1 LPVQAALRL
10 VFETSKL
17 LYVSELSLVFFSS
30 TSNISIH
37 TPTQSHNIINSYS
50 MLSEGAR
57 LVGESGKTY
66 LAVSSL
72 GQSNVWTAVE
82 QSNDPKKPVQVV
94 VIKEPGEIDTQPG
107 WPSFQNEMVM
117 HEVFKDSPAIRQ
129 QIDRIPPTRVGGPPM
144 IVLEITET
152 TLWDARTKRPMTLG
166 EIKTVAKD
174 VLIGL
179 RDIHAAGLVYADLKP
194 QNIMVD
200 GFSAESEKKDDHLQ
214 AKLGDLGLVMEPMN
228 GKVQPI
234 SYRAPEVFLK
244 GDITSRVDVWG
255 WALIYCHMLEARTR
269 FSKTGLYDDLDTKS
283 GGIVDREDAVKSAL
297 MNDYKLQN
305 EPVYGNVPL
314 PANDP
319 SKHKGDQW
327 ERLRQHG
334 LEDGEVDFLR
344 WVLKAD
350 PYQRPDV
357 NQILES
363 GWLDKTAEEVA
374 NGFTPPA
381 FEHLEYDP
389 KRATPT
395 EFAAQEKQE
404 ASNNKEQ
411 EYFRQPPP
419 QQQQQKQQ
427 TRPAMNEKRFH
438 SEEDEVPVKKMYV
451 PDASLTAPAE
461 YQQQQAEPTSTAL
474 PTRSTQT
481 SSSPAAQ
488 PSSYQNVESSSSAL
502 QPTPFKDVG
511 SYFQDATAPVSYSD
525 NSSFAQSGV
534 AGTPFTNV
542 NENNNQ
548 ASSTQRPAL
557 NTTNTGTFLSYK

>member
-1 LPVQAALRL
+1 
-10 VFETSKL
+10 
-17 LYVSELSLVFFSS
+17 
-30 TSNISIH
+30 
-37 TPTQSHNIINSYS
+37 

-57 LVGESGKTY
+57 LTGESGKSY
-66 LAVSSL
+66 LAVSPL

-82 QSNDPKKPVQVV
+82 QSNDPKKPLQVV
-94 VIKEPGEIDTQPG
+94 VIKEPGEVDTLPG

-129 QIDRIPPTRVGGPPM
+129 QIDRIPPTKTGGPPM

-152 TLWDARTKRPMTLG
+152 TLWTARTKRPMSLA

-179 RDIHAAGLVYADLKP
+179 RDVHAAGLVYADLKP

-200 GFSAESEKKDDHLQ
+200 GFNAESEEKDDHLK

-234 SYRAPEVFLK
+234 TYRAPEVYLK

-255 WALIYCHMLEARTR
+255 WALIYCHLLEARTR
-269 FSKTGLYDDLDTKS
+269 FSKTGLYDDLDTKT
-283 GGIVDREDAVKSAL
+283 GGMAEREEAVKKAL

-305 EPVYGNVPL
+305 DPVYGNVPL

-327 ERLRQHG
+327 ELLRQRG

-350 PYQRPDV
+350 PYQRPTV
-357 NQILES
+357 TQILES

-374 NGFTPPA
+374 AGFTPPE

-389 KRATPT
+389 KRATPD
-395 EFAAQEKQE
+395 EFAAQERQE
-404 ASNNKEQ
+404 ANNNKQ
-411 EYFRQPPP
+411 DQGQYFSQP
-419 QQQQQKQQ
+419 QRD
-427 TRPAMNEKRFH
+427 TRPVMTEKRFH
-438 SEEDEVPVKKMYV
+438 SAEDEVPVKKMYV
-451 PDASLTAPAE
+451 PDNSLTAPAE
-461 YQQQQAEPTSTAL
+461 QQQQQAGSATAATSTQSVQASPSAVQ
-474 PTRSTQT
+474 PTPFKSVETTST
-481 SSSPAAQ
+481 
-488 PSSYQNVESSSSAL
+488 L
-502 QPTPFKDVG
+502 QPTPFKDMG
-511 SYFQDATAPVSYSD
+511 SFVQQTTAPVTIGG
-525 NSSFAQSGV
+525 NGIPQSTMAAAAAAPV
-534 AGTPFTNV
+534 KSMETTESKPIIASPF
-542 NENNNQ
+542 
-548 ASSTQRPAL
+548 ASSTESKIAPTQFTDMSTISDASAPVPFKNITESTQLTTERPPL
-557 NTTNTGTFLSYK
+557 NTNNTGTFLSYR

>member
-1 LPVQAALRL
+1 
-10 VFETSKL
+10 
-17 LYVSELSLVFFSS
+17 
-30 TSNISIH
+30 
-37 TPTQSHNIINSYS
+37 

-66 LAVSSL
+66 LAVSPL

-82 QSNDPKKPVQVV
+82 QSSDPKKPVQVV
-94 VIKEPGEIDTQPG
+94 VIKEPGEVDTQPG

-117 HEVFKDSPAIRQ
+117 HEVFKNSPAIRQ
-129 QIDRIPPTRVGGPPM
+129 QVDRIRPTQAGGPPM

-152 TLWDARTKRPMTLG
+152 TLWNARTKRPMSLA

-179 RDIHAAGLVYADLKP
+179 RDVHAAGLVYADLKP

-200 GFSAESEKKDDHLQ
+200 GFNAQSEEKDDHLK

-234 SYRAPEVFLK
+234 TYRAPEVYLK

-255 WALIYCHMLEARTR
+255 WALIYCHLLEARTR
-269 FSKTGLYDDLDTKS
+269 FSKTGLYDDLETKT
-283 GGIVDREDAVKSAL
+283 GGMAEREDAVKSAL

-305 EPVYGNVPL
+305 DPVYGNVPL

-327 ERLRQHG
+327 ELLRQRG

-350 PYQRPDV
+350 PYQRPTV

-374 NGFTPPA
+374 KGFDTPA

-389 KRATPT
+389 KRATPD
-395 EFAAQEKQE
+395 EFAAQERQE
-404 ASNNKEQ
+404 ASNNEQ
-411 EYFRQPPP
+411 DKGQYFKQQP
-419 QQQQQKQQ
+419 QQQ
-427 TRPAMNEKRFH
+427 TRPAMKEKRFH

-461 YQQQQAEPTSTAL
+461 QQHAEPSPASI
-474 PTRSTQT
+474 PTRSAQT
-481 SSSPAAQ
+481 NAPAVQPVSSQS
-488 PSSYQNVESSSSAL
+488 VETSSSSAL

-511 SYFQDATAPVSYSD
+511 AYFQDIKAPVSLSGG
-525 NSSFAQSGV
+525 SSAQSAVG
-534 AGTPFTNV
+534 GTPFKSYDTTKTSTIASPF
-542 NENNNQ
+542 
-548 ASSTQRPAL
+548 ASSTVESTGSKIAPTQFTDVNAVSDASAPVQFKNIYENSQPTTQRPAL
-557 NTTNTGTFLSYK
+557 NTNNTGTFLSYK

>member
-1 LPVQAALRL
+1 
-10 VFETSKL
+10 
-17 LYVSELSLVFFSS
+17 
-30 TSNISIH
+30 
-37 TPTQSHNIINSYS
+37 

-66 LAVSSL
+66 LAVSPL

-82 QSNDPKKPVQVV
+82 QSNDPKKPIQVV

-107 WPSFQNEMVM
+107 WPSFQNEMIM

-129 QIDRIPPTRVGGPPM
+129 QVDRIPPTQTGGPPM

-152 TLWDARTKRPMTLG
+152 TLWDARTKRPMSLA

-179 RDIHAAGLVYADLKP
+179 RDVHAAGLVYADLKP

-200 GFSAESEKKDDHLQ
+200 GFNADSEEKDHDLK

-234 SYRAPEVFLK
+234 TYRAPEVYLK

-269 FSKTGLYDDLDTKS
+269 FSKTGLYDDLETKN
-283 GGIVDREDAVKSAL
+283 GGMAEREDAVKSAL

-327 ERLRQHG
+327 ELLRQRG

-374 NGFTPPA
+374 NGFSPPE
-381 FEHLEYDP
+381 FEYLEYDP
-389 KRATPT
+389 KRATPD

-404 ASNNKEQ
+404 ASNNKAQ
-411 EYFRQPPP
+411 DQGQYFTQP
-419 QQQQQKQQ
+419 QQQ
-427 TRPAMNEKRFH
+427 TRPAMKEKRFH

-461 YQQQQAEPTSTAL
+461 QQQAEPTSATL
-474 PTRSTQT
+474 PTQYSAQT
-481 SSSPAAQ
+481 SAPAVQ
-488 PSSYQNVESSSSAL
+488 PTSFQSVETSSAL

-511 SYFQDATAPVSYSD
+511 AYFQDTTAPVSFSD
-525 NSSFAQSGV
+525 NGSVQSTM
-534 AGTPFTNV
+534 AGTSFKSMDTTKTQLSSPFASSTVESTESKMVPTQFTDVNPASDASTPV
-542 NENNNQ
+542 QFKNINENNQ
-548 ASSTQRPAL
+548 ATTKRPAL

>member
-1 LPVQAALRL
+1 
-10 VFETSKL
+10 
-17 LYVSELSLVFFSS
+17 
-30 TSNISIH
+30 
-37 TPTQSHNIINSYS
+37 
-50 MLSEGAR
+50 
-57 LVGESGKTY
+57 
-66 LAVSSL
+66 
-72 GQSNVWTAVE
+72 
-82 QSNDPKKPVQVV
+82 
-94 VIKEPGEIDTQPG
+94 
-107 WPSFQNEMVM
+107 
-117 HEVFKDSPAIRQ
+117 
-129 QIDRIPPTRVGGPPM
+129 M

-152 TLWDARTKRPMTLG
+152 TLWNARTKRPMSLA

-174 VLIGL
+174 VLVGL

-200 GFSAESEKKDDHLQ
+200 GFNAESEQKDDHLQ

-283 GGIVDREDAVKSAL
+283 GGIAEREDAVKSAL

-327 ERLRQHG
+327 ELLRQRG

-374 NGFTPPA
+374 KGFTPPA

-389 KRATPT
+389 KRATPV

-411 EYFRQPPP
+411 QQEYFHQQPPP
-419 QQQQQKQQ
+419 QQQQ

-461 YQQQQAEPTSTAL
+461 YQQQQAGPTSTAI
-474 PTRSTQT
+474 PTQSTQT
-481 SSSPAAQ
+481 SAPAVQ
-488 PSSYQNVESSSSAL
+488 PISYQNVETSSSTLQPTSYQNVESSSAL

-511 SYFQDATAPVSYSD
+511 SYFQDTTTTAPVSYSD
-525 NSSFAQSGV
+525 NSSSAQSGMV
-534 AGTPFTNV
+534 GTPFTNI
-542 NENNNQ
+542 NENNQ
-548 ASSTQRPAL
+548 TSSSSAQRPPL

>member
-1 LPVQAALRL
+1 
-10 VFETSKL
+10 
-17 LYVSELSLVFFSS
+17 
-30 TSNISIH
+30 
-37 TPTQSHNIINSYS
+37 
-50 MLSEGAR
+50 MLSEGAK

-82 QSNDPKKPVQVV
+82 QSNDPTKPVQVV

-129 QIDRIPPTRVGGPPM
+129 QVDRIPPTRVGGPPM

-152 TLWDARTKRPMTLG
+152 TLWNARTKRPMSLA

-174 VLIGL
+174 VLVGL
-179 RDIHAAGLVYADLKP
+179 RDVHAAGLVYADLKP

-200 GFSAESEKKDDHLQ
+200 GFSAESEEKDDHLK

-234 SYRAPEVFLK
+234 TYRAPEVYLK

-255 WALIYCHMLEARTR
+255 WALIYCHLLEARTR
-269 FSKTGLYDDLDTKS
+269 FSETGLYDDLETKN
-283 GGIVDREDAVKSAL
+283 GGMAEREDAVKSAL

-305 EPVYGNVPL
+305 DPVYGNVPL

-327 ERLRQHG
+327 ELLRQRG

-344 WVLKAD
+344 WVLRAD

-374 NGFTPPA
+374 NGFTPPE
-381 FEHLEYDP
+381 FEYLEYDP
-389 KRATPT
+389 KRATPV

-404 ASNNKEQ
+404 ASNNQEQ
-411 EYFRQPPP
+411 EYFRQQP
-419 QQQQQKQQ
+419 KQQ

-461 YQQQQAEPTSTAL
+461 QQQYQAGPTSAAI
-474 PTRSTQT
+474 PTQSAQTNAST
-481 SSSPAAQ
+481 SSF
-488 PSSYQNVESSSSAL
+488 QNVESSSAL

-511 SYFQDATAPVSYSD
+511 SYFQGATAPVSFSG
-525 NSSFAQSGV
+525 SSPAQSSM
-534 AGTPFTNV
+534 AGTPFKSMDTTETHPVSSPFASSHVESDASAPVQFKNI
-542 NENNNQ
+542 NENNQ
-548 ASSTQRPAL
+548 ATTQRPAL